1 MVKRWFRAARGASA
15 VCIFLCALTVGVS
28 SIATVTSYK
37 AMINTVL
44 GGETAQA
51 GSAEAYAFT
60 SDYDST
66 TEMLTAR
73 KAVAEQL
80 SEEGSVLLKNE
91 NGALPLWKD
100 GDSSE
105 VKKVTVYGSGTLTVN
120 NFTDQGKGAFNV
132 LADMVVTVTTTMK
145 VRNLVVGNE
154 EGSVEPELYIHVDG
168 DVDGMGAA
176 DGGNMNVCVLSGA
189 LTVHNEEHA
198 YSGINF
204 GVNGDRVYVA
214 EGAAINV
221 VNFGADYG
229 VWNITEYY
237 FHIEGTL
244 NSYGSDNAAGSVGN
258 AASPDQ
264 PGTCIT
270 GTYNRDLPLE
280 DWAGSSGSSSE
291 DVTE

>member
-28 SIATVTSYK
+28 GIATVTSYK

-44 GGETAQA
+44 GG
-51 GSAEAYAFT
+51 
-60 SDYDST
+60 
-66 TEMLTAR
+66 
-73 KAVAEQL
+73 
-80 SEEGSVLLKNE
+80 
-91 NGALPLWKD
+91 
-100 GDSSE
+100 
-105 VKKVTVYGSGTLTVN
+105 
-120 NFTDQGKGAFNV
+120 
-132 LADMVVTVTTTMK
+132 
-145 VRNLVVGNE
+145 
-154 EGSVEPELYIHVDG
+154 
-168 DVDGMGAA
+168 
-176 DGGNMNVCVLSGA
+176 
-189 LTVHNEEHA
+189 EHA

-264 PGTCIT
+264 PATCIT

-280 DWAGSSGSSSE
+280 DWNGSSGGSSE

>member
-1 MVKRWFRAARGASA
+1 MPPPPVFYFPAQRIGALS
-15 VCIFLCALTVGVS
+15 VPPNLGSGKVSLRIVYCNNSFLTVGVS
-28 SIATVTSYK
+28 GISTVTSYK

-80 SEEGSVLLKNE
+80 SEEGSV
-91 NGALPLWKD
+91 
-100 GDSSE
+100 
-105 VKKVTVYGSGTLTVN
+105 
-120 NFTDQGKGAFNV
+120 
-132 LADMVVTVTTTMK
+132 
-145 VRNLVVGNE
+145 
-154 EGSVEPELYIHVDG
+154 EPELYIHVDG

-176 DGGNMNVCVLSGA
+176 DGGSMNVRVLSGA
-189 LTVHNEEHA
+189 LTVHNEKHA

-258 AASPDQ
+258 AASPISRV
-264 PGTCIT
+264 P
-270 GTYNRDLPLE
+270 
-280 DWAGSSGSSSE
+280 
-291 DVTE
+291 V